1 MSPEFEDD
9 FSPRLAP
16 RNRGPLHEEGAKE
29 AQERIYTHS
38 TAVVGKA
45 PVIAT
50 SRVDHGSSYG
60 PPDPNGNEDD
70 CSPRSF
76 FRIMASL
83 GLRVPPGQLEEDI
96 ALDNAI
102 QAKLTQTVMNP
113 AAWNGMSD
121 AFKEAVIATC
131 MKDQAWKKEFG
142 HMLLG
147 DETKTLEKVVHHSS
161 SSHAAYQS
169 PVHSAHSAFASSM
182 RSDAENVQ
190 DMASLDTACRHRAMS
205 KPQYAVQQ
213 PPAPPRHPMV
223 YVPSH
228 VTQTAEAPTG
238 VLTRSD
244 INKFKELE
252 IQ

>member
-9 FSPRLAP
+9 SSLRLAH
-16 RNRGPLHEEGAKE
+16 RNRGPLHGKGAKE
-29 AQERIYTHS
+29 AQERIHTHS

-45 PVIAT
+45 SVIAT

-60 PPDPNGNEDD
+60 PPDPNGNEED

-83 GLRVPPGQLEEDI
+83 GLRVPTDQLEENI
-96 ALDNAI
+96 ELDNAI

-147 DETKTLEKVVHHSS
+147 DETKTLENVVHHSS
-161 SSHAAYQS
+161 LSHAAYQS
-169 PVHSAHSAFASSM
+169 PVHSARSAFASSM

-190 DMASLDTACRHRAMS
+190 NMASLDTACRHHAMS
-205 KPQYAVQQ
+205 KPQYAVHQ
-213 PPAPPRHPMV
+213 PPASQVHPMPC
-223 YVPSH
+223 VPSL
-228 VTQTAEAPTG
+228 VSQPAKASAG

-244 INKFKELE
+244 IRKFKEME